1 MSVRFDNSIISRI
14 QQTTDIVDVIAEHL
28 SLQKKGKEL
37 VGLCPFHQDHRPS
50 LYVNPVKQ
58 IFKCFACGA
67 GGDVFKFIQLRENLD
82 FPAAVERLA
91 GRAGIKLEPFKR
103 TDRKRIDSEPAG
115 DPKYVAKINIWALK
129 LWQENLKDEHKGAP
143 ARQYLQQRKITDESA
158 VQWGL
163 GFAADGWDDLV
174 EKAGSNKKISEKLLA
189 EAGLAVA
196 RDNGG
201 CYDKFRN
208 RLIFP
213 IYDVTGRV
221 IGFGGR
227 TLGDEDA
234 KYMNSPA
241 TVLFEKSNSLYGLNR
256 ARHEIVSS
264 GTAVVVEGYTDV
276 IMAHQFGC
284 NNVIATLGTS
294 FTDGHARI
302 LRRYAKRIVLVF
314 DNDIAGVEAA
324 NRALEVCLTRK
335 IDIKLA
341 FVAEGNDPC
350 DFLLSSGTEA
360 FKKVIAEAVDVMEFK
375 WQRLTEGLKGSDNL
389 SDTRAVT
396 EEFLRSVAAALWGGR
411 IDVLSR
417 GMMVNKLSKIIGLS
431 SEQIN
436 RELGR
441 MYGRVG
447 RSQSFALK
455 NQKVV
460 SFDFGDGYF
469 EKAQREILE
478 VLLAEPELFSQAA
491 GRVKAEDFSHEQLR
505 QIAKVLFES
514 LEKDQRPEL
523 VQLLGK
529 LESVSSGSVIT
540 DLAFSEEKKGDNKER
555 LEKAVAV
562 VEEYLKNDRRDRI
575 KAGLKDNE
583 TETLRR
589 VIKTLPRTN
598 KRNPGM
604 LAM

>member
-1 MSVRFDNSIISRI
+1 MISRI
-14 QQTTDIVDVIAEHL
+14 QQAVDIVDVIAEHL

-91 GRAGIKLEPFKR
+91 GRAGIKLETFKR
-103 TDRKRIDSEPAG
+103 SDRKRADSEPAG
-115 DPKYVAKINIWALK
+115 DPKYVAKINTWALK
-129 LWQENLKDEHKGAP
+129 LWQGNLKDENKGAP
-143 ARQYLQQRKITDESA
+143 ARQYLEKRKITGESV

-163 GFAADGWDDLV
+163 GFAVDGWDDLV
-174 EKAGSNKKISEKLLA
+174 KKAGSNKQISEKLLA
-189 EAGLAVA
+189 EAGLAVT

-208 RLIFP
+208 RLMFP
-213 IYDVTGRV
+213 IYDVTDRV

-324 NRALEVCLTRK
+324 NRALEVCLTQK

-360 FKKVIAEAVDVMEFK
+360 FAKVIAEAVDVMEFK
-375 WQRLTEGLKGSDNL
+375 WQRLTEGLKDSDNL

-441 MYGRVG
+441 LYGRVG

-491 GRVKAEDFSHEQLR
+491 GRVKAEDFSHKQLR

-523 VQLLGK
+523 VQLLAK

-562 VEEYLKNDRRDRI
+562 VEEYLTNDRRDRI

>member
-1 MSVRFDNSIISRI
+1 MINRI
-14 QQTTDIVDVIAEHL
+14 QQATDIVDVITEHL

-37 VGLCPFHQDHRPS
+37 LGLCPFHQDHRPS

-103 TDRKRIDSEPAG
+103 SDRKPADSEPAG
-115 DPKYVAKINIWALK
+115 DPKYVAKINNWALK
-129 LWQENLKDEHKGAP
+129 LWQGNLKDEHKGAP
-143 ARQYLQQRKITDESA
+143 ARQYLEQRKITDESS

-163 GFAADGWDDLV
+163 GFAVDGWDDLV
-174 EKAGSNKKISEKLLA
+174 KKAGSNKQISEKLLV
-189 EAGLAVA
+189 EAGLAVT

-208 RLIFP
+208 RLMFP
-213 IYDVTGRV
+213 IYDVTDRV

-227 TLGDEDA
+227 TLGGEDA

-302 LRRYAKRIVLVF
+302 LGRYAKRIVLVF

-360 FKKVIAEAVDVMEFK
+360 FAKVIAEAVDVMEFK

-396 EEFLRSVAAALWGGR
+396 EEFLRSVATALLGGR

-441 MYGRVG
+441 LSGRVG
-447 RSQSFALK
+447 RSQSYSVQ

-460 SFDFGDGYF
+460 SANLGDGF
-469 EKAQREILE
+469 FTAQKDILE
-478 VLLAEPELFSQAA
+478 GLLSEPELFSQVA
-491 GRVKAEDFSHEQLR
+491 GRVKAEDFKHPVLR
-505 QIAKVLFES
+505 QIAEVVFDALQKSQRPTISQLLTRFES
-514 LEKDQRPEL
+514 VEA
-523 VQLLGK
+523 
-529 LESVSSGSVIT
+529 GSMIT
-540 DLAFSEEKKGDNKER
+540 DLAFSEAKKGDNKER
-555 LEKAVAV
+555 FEKAVAV
-562 VEEYLKNDRRDRI
+562 VEEYLRNDLLDRI

-589 VIKTLPRTN
+589 VIKTLPKTN

>member
-1 MSVRFDNSIISRI
+1 MISRI
-14 QQTTDIVDVIAEHL
+14 QQATDIVDVIAEHL

-91 GRAGIKLEPFKR
+91 GRAGIKLEAFRPSDKKR
-103 TDRKRIDSEPAG
+103 ADSAPAG
-115 DPKYVAKINIWALK
+115 DPKYVAKINTWALK

-143 ARQYLQQRKITDESA
+143 ARQYLEQRKITGESA

-163 GFAADGWDDLV
+163 GFAVDGWDDLV
-174 EKAGSNKKISEKLLA
+174 EKARPNKRISEKLLI
-189 EAGLAVA
+189 EAGLAVT

-208 RLIFP
+208 RLMFP
-213 IYDVTGRV
+213 IYDVTDRV

-227 TLGDEDA
+227 TLGAEDA

-294 FTDGHARI
+294 FTDGHAMI

-360 FKKVIAEAVDVMEFK
+360 FERIVAEAVDVMEFK
-375 WQRLTEGLKGSDNL
+375 WQRLTEGLEGSDNL
-389 SDTRAVT
+389 SDKRTVT
-396 EEFLRSVAAALWGGR
+396 EEFLRSVSAALLGGR

-441 MYGRVG
+441 LSGRVG
-447 RSQSFALK
+447 RSQSYSVQ

-460 SFDFGDGYF
+460 SGDLGDGF
-469 EKAQREILE
+469 FTAQEDILE
-478 VLLAEPELFSQAA
+478 VLISEPELFSQVA
-491 GRVKAEDFSHEQLR
+491 GRVKAEDFKHPVLR
-505 QIAKVLFES
+505 QIAEVVFDALQKSQRPTISQLLTRFES
-514 LEKDQRPEL
+514 VEA
-523 VQLLGK
+523 
-529 LESVSSGSVIT
+529 GSMIT
-540 DLAFSEEKKGDNKER
+540 DLAFSEAKKGENKER

-562 VEEYLKNDRRDRI
+562 VEEYLKNDLRDRI

>member
-1 MSVRFDNSIISRI
+1 MISRI
-14 QQTTDIVDVIAEHL
+14 QQATDIVDVITEHL

-82 FPAAVERLA
+82 FPSAVERLA
-91 GRAGIKLEPFKR
+91 GRAGIKLETIR
-103 TDRKRIDSEPAG
+103 RRDRKRSDSAPTG
-115 DPKYVAKINIWALK
+115 DPKYVVKINNWALK
-129 LWQENLKDEHKGAP
+129 LWQANLKDEKKGAA
-143 ARQYLQQRKITDESA
+143 ARQYLKQRKITAKSTA
-158 VQWGL
+158 QWGL
-163 GFAADGWDDLV
+163 GFAVDSWDDLV
-174 EKAGSNKKISEKLLA
+174 KKAESNKQIPEKLLI
-189 EAGLAVA
+189 EAGLAVT

-201 CYDKFRN
+201 YYDKFRN
-208 RLIFP
+208 RLMFP
-213 IYDVTGRV
+213 IFDVTDRV

-227 TLGDEDA
+227 TLGGEDA

-241 TVLFEKSNSLYGLNR
+241 TVLFDKSNSLYGLNR

-284 NNVIATLGTS
+284 NNVVATLGTS

-314 DNDIAGVEAA
+314 DNDIAGIEAA

-341 FVAEGNDPC
+341 FVSEGKDPC
-350 DFLLSSGTEA
+350 DFLVGSGKEA
-360 FKKVIAEAVDVMEFK
+360 FERIISEAVDVMEFK

-389 SDTRAVT
+389 SDKRTVT
-396 EEFLRSVAAALWGGR
+396 EEFLRSVAAALLSGR
-411 IDVLSR
+411 IDVLSQ

-436 RELGR
+436 RELTRLSGR
-441 MYGRVG
+441 LK
-447 RSQSFALK
+447 RSQSYSVK

-460 SFDFGDGYF
+460 SVNLGDGF
-469 EKAQREILE
+469 LTAQKDILE
-478 VLLAEPELFSQAA
+478 ILLAEPELFSQVT
-491 GRVKAEDFSHEQLR
+491 GRVRAEDFKDPVVR
-505 QIAKVLFES
+505 QIAEVVFDALEKNQRPTISQLLTRFES
-514 LEKDQRPEL
+514 VEAAGL
-523 VQLLGK
+523 
-529 LESVSSGSVIT
+529 IT
-540 DLAFSEEKKGDNKER
+540 DLTFSEVKKGDNRER

-562 VEEYLKNDRRDRI
+562 VEEYLRNEKRERI
-575 KAGLKDNE
+575 KADLKDNE
-583 TETLRR
+583 TEALRK
-589 VIKTLPRTN
+589 VIKTLPKTN